1 MKSQERRL
9 KILLLLQARKKT
21 IGIDYLADYFGVSR
35 RTIFRDLNF
44 ITEMEVPIAY
54 DPISGYSIPKSYNIP
69 PLMFTE
75 KELSVIM
82 IGLSFMK
89 SQSDPSMVE
98 DAKSVQLKIENI
110 IPDTLRELIDTLDK
124 HIIVDP
130 FVKRDPSGSI
140 SSDWYII
147 SNSISSQNRLQF
159 YYRGVKELR
168 TLEPYYLVFYSDHW
182 NVLGRDIEK
191 NSFRNFRLE
200 FISELISIKD
210 TFQRDTS
217 ITHDSI
223 ILGDSDGL
231 HDVALIVDNGMW
243 NEFVRTFP
251 VELSNVYREGDGYRC
266 EFKFNSLVNLNR
278 MLLTY
283 GDAVKI
289 LFPIDLVAIRK
300 QYLQHMIDSYQ

>member
-21 IGIDYLADYFGVSR
+21 IGIDYLAEYFGVSR

-44 ITEMEVPIAY
+44 ISEMEVPIAY
-54 DPISGYSIPKSYNIP
+54 DPISGYSIPKTYTIP

-89 SQSDPSMVE
+89 SQSDSSMVE

-110 IPDTLRELIDTLDK
+110 VPDTLKVLIETLDK
-124 HIIVDP
+124 HVIVDP

-140 SSDWYII
+140 SSGWYII

-159 YYRGVKELR
+159 YYRGVKEVR
-168 TLEPYYLVFYSDHW
+168 TLEPYFLVFYSDHW
-182 NVLGRDIEK
+182 NVLGFDVEK
-191 NSFRNFRLE
+191 NGFRNFRLE
-200 FISELISIKD
+200 YISELISLKES
-210 TFQRDTS
+210 FERNAS

-231 HDVALIVDNGMW
+231 NDVVLFVDTKLW

-251 VELSNVYREGDGYRC
+251 VELSNVTREGSGFRC
-266 EFKFNSLVNLNR
+266 EFKFDSLVNLNR
-278 MLLTY
+278 MLLSY
-283 GDAVKI
+283 GDAIKV
-289 LFPIDLVAIRK
+289 LFPNDLIRIRM
-300 QYLQHMIDSYQ
+300 QYLQQMMDSYQ